1 MSLSPIQK
9 VIEQV
14 NTIILGKD
22 RTVRLSIA
30 CLLARGHLLIEDL
43 PGMGKTTLAHTLA
56 RVLGLQFNR
65 IQFTSDLVPADII
78 GVTIYDTKNASFNFR
93 PGPIFSQVI
102 LADEINRA
110 TPRAQGAL
118 LEAMEEYQVTVDG
131 ETHFLPRPFFVLA
144 TQNPY
149 THAGTFPLPEAQ
161 MDRFLMRVSLGYP
174 DPAAER
180 EVIRGKDRRALL
192 EELKPLMT
200 AQDILSLRLKVSN
213 VFLSDSVLDYIQR
226 LIHYTRVS
234 AGLAYGVS
242 PRGTLGLVRAAQ
254 AWAFIHNREHVLP
267 EDVQAILASVIEHRL
282 RGDSMNS
289 MPGGGA
295 ASVIQKLLKDVD
307 VIG

>member
-14 NTIILGKD
+14 NSIILGKD

-43 PGMGKTTLAHTLA
+43 PGMGKTTLAHALA

-192 EELKPLMT
+192 EELKPVIT

-213 VFLSDSVLDYIQR
+213 VFISNSVLDYIQR
-226 LIHYTRVS
+226 LVHYTRVS

-254 AWAFIHNREHVLP
+254 AWAFIHNRDHVLP
-267 EDVQAILASVIEHRL
+267 EDVQAVLAAVIEHRL
-282 RGDSMNS
+282 RGDSMNP